1 MKKTAITLRSA
12 VTARLPLFVFLLFL
26 LQPLM
31 DVLSFWI
38 TELEVSN
45 LPTLVLRFGVLGLT
59 LLAGFG
65 ISRRKW
71 IYWTAAGIIGLLT
84 AGHIFALA
92 QFGISDLF
100 GDLTNLVRVLQ
111 MPLTALCLITFLREN
126 DKCYD
131 AMKWGMVACLLLTL
145 AVEVLATLTHTEPH
159 TYMDGKGYLGWFN
172 NTNSQSNNLCMLVP
186 VAAVWSYEKKG
197 WKHPLFWLCLVGGFA
212 AMYFMG
218 PRLSYFGIAA
228 TGLGLGLSIL
238 LIDKKRWRETVA
250 LVCLVAVFAALLP
263 TSPMVKHQKIYDG
276 VQSDRQKQINEYLA
290 SLDLPALRE
299 EGLTAEETARRE
311 QLWIEALTPVYT
323 EYTEDFVEIF
333 GAEKAIRMHDFSYS
347 IIKLTALR
355 PKKLKYAAL
364 LMEDSPASARV
375 FGLELSR
382 FTAYNGE
389 IYDVENDFHG
399 IYYLYGW
406 AGLAAMLAFMGYFL
420 VLILKA
426 LFKDAKKF
434 YTLDAAA
441 WGIGLVCC
449 LIHVY
454 CTAGVLRRPNAS
466 FFLSAAFA
474 AVYYLVKLK
483 KYDMP
488 QLEAEKT

>member
-1 MKKTAITLRSA
+1 MRNSHTSLRQTVSEK
-12 VTARLPLFVFLLFL
+12 LPVFVWILFL

-38 TELEVSN
+38 AELELSN
-45 LPTLVLRFGVLGLT
+45 LPTLVLRFGVLGMT
-59 LLAGFG
+59 LLAGFC

-71 IYWTAAGIIGLLT
+71 IYWIAAAVIGLLT
-84 AGHIFALA
+84 AGHVFALW

-111 MPLTALCLITFLREN
+111 MPLTVICLITFLREN
-126 DKCYD
+126 EKCYD

-145 AVEVLATLTHTEPH
+145 AVEILATLTHTEPH

-172 NTNSQSNNLCMLVP
+172 NTNSQSSNLCMLVP
-186 VAAVWSYEKKG
+186 VAAVWTYEKKG
-197 WKHPLFWLCLVGGFA
+197 WKSPLFWLTLLGGFI
-212 AMYFMG
+212 AMYYMG
-218 PRLSYFGIAA
+218 PRLAYLGIGA
-228 TGLGLGLSIL
+228 TGLGLGLSVL
-238 LIDKKRWRETVA
+238 LVDKKRWREAVV
-250 LVCLVAVFAALLP
+250 LLCLVAVFAALMP
-263 TSPMVKHQKIYDG
+263 TSPMIKHQKIYDG

-290 SLDLPALRE
+290 SLNLPPLRE
-299 EGLTAEETARRE
+299 DGLTAEEQTRRE
-311 QLWIEALTPVYT
+311 TIWIEALTPVYE
-323 EYTEDFVEIF
+323 EYTDDFVEIF
-333 GAEKAIRMHDFSYS
+333 GAEKTIRMHDFSHS

-364 LMEDSPASARV
+364 LMEGSPASAKA

-406 AGLAAMLAFMGYFL
+406 TGLAAMIAFMGYFL
-420 VLILKA
+420 VLIIRA
-426 LFKDAKKF
+426 LFKDAKKY

-466 FFLSAAFA
+466 FFLAAAFA

-483 KYDMP
+483 QYP
-488 QLEAEKT
+488 ESQ

>member
-1 MKKTAITLRSA
+1 MKEKTLRQTVMKK
-12 VTARLPLFVFLLFL
+12 LPVFVFILFL

-31 DVLSFWI
+31 DMLSFWI

-45 LPTLVLRFGVLGLT
+45 LPTLILRFGVLGLT
-59 LLAGFG
+59 LLAGFC

-71 IYWTAAGIIGLLT
+71 IYWVAAGIIAALT
-84 AGHIFALA
+84 AGHVFALS

-111 MPLTALCLITFLREN
+111 LPLTTICLITFLREN
-126 DKCYD
+126 EKCYN

-159 TYMDGKGYLGWFN
+159 TYFDGRGYIGWFN

-186 VAAVWSYEKKG
+186 VAAVWTYEKKG
-197 WKHPLFWLCLVGGFA
+197 WKSPLFWLSLVGGFT
-212 AMYFMG
+212 AMYFLG
-218 PRLSYFGIAA
+218 PRLSYLGIGA
-228 TGLGLGLSIL
+228 TGVGLAVSVLI
-238 LIDKKRWRETVA
+238 IDKKRWREAVVM
-250 LVCLVAVFAALLP
+250 VCVLAVFAALIP
-263 TSPMVKHQKIYDG
+263 GSPMMQHQRIYDG
-276 VQSDRQKQINEYLA
+276 VQSDRQRQIDEYLA
-290 SLDLPALRE
+290 SLNLPKLRE
-299 EGLTAEETARRE
+299 SGLSEEEKAHRE
-311 QLWIEALTPVYT
+311 ELWVEALTPVYT
-323 EYTEDFVEIF
+323 EYSEDFVEIF
-333 GAEKAIRMHDFSYS
+333 GAEQTIRMHDFSSS
-347 IIKLTALR
+347 IFRMTALR
-355 PKKLKYAAL
+355 PKKLLYAAL
-364 LMEDSPASARV
+364 LMNESPASAKV

-382 FTAYNGE
+382 FTASNGE

-406 AGLAAMLAFMGYFL
+406 AGLAAMLVFIGYFL
-420 VLILKA
+420 LLIVRA
-426 LFKDAKKF
+426 LVKDAKKY

-441 WGIGLVCC
+441 WGIGLACC

-466 FFLSAAFA
+466 FFLAASFA

-483 KYDMP
+483 RYETEETP
-488 QLEAEKT
+488 

>member
-1 MKKTAITLRSA
+1 MSNTHKTLRQSLSDK
-12 VTARLPLFVFLLFL
+12 LPVFVWILFL
-26 LQPLM
+26 LQPVM

-38 TELEVSN
+38 TELELSN

-59 LLAGFG
+59 LLAGFCM
-65 ISRRKW
+65 SRRKW
-71 IYWTAAGIIGLLT
+71 IYWIAAGVIGLLT
-84 AGHIFALA
+84 AGHVYAMM

-100 GDLTNLVRVLQ
+100 GDMTNLVRVLQ

-126 DKCYD
+126 EKCYD

-186 VAAVWSYEKKG
+186 VAAVCTYEKKG
-197 WKHPLFWLCLVGGFA
+197 WKSPLFWICLLGGFA
-212 AMYFMG
+212 AMYWMG
-218 PRLSYFGIAA
+218 PRLAYLGIGA
-228 TGLGLGLSIL
+228 TGLGLGLSVL
-238 LIDKKRWRETVA
+238 LVDKKRWREAVV
-250 LVCLVAVFAALLP
+250 LLCLVAVFAALMP
-263 TSPMVKHQKIYDG
+263 TSPMIKHQRIYDG

-299 EGLTAEETARRE
+299 EGLSSEEQAQRE
-311 QLWIEALTPVYT
+311 EIWIEALTPVYT

-333 GAEKAIRMHDFSYS
+333 GAEKTIRMHDFSYS

-364 LMEDSPASARV
+364 LMEDSPASARW

-406 AGLAAMLAFMGYFL
+406 AGLAAMVAFMAWFL
-420 VLILKA
+420 LLILRA
-426 LFKDAKKF
+426 LFKDAKKY

-466 FFLSAAFA
+466 FFLAAAFA

-483 KYDMP
+483 QYP
-488 QLEAEKT
+488 QASAAE

>member
-1 MKKTAITLRSA
+1 MKEKTLRQTVMKK
-12 VTARLPLFVFLLFL
+12 LPVFVFILFL

-31 DVLSFWI
+31 DMLSFWI

-45 LPTLVLRFGVLGLT
+45 LPTLILRFGVLGLT
-59 LLAGFG
+59 LLAGFC

-71 IYWTAAGIIGLLT
+71 IYWVAAGIIAALT
-84 AGHIFALA
+84 AGHIFALS

-111 MPLTALCLITFLREN
+111 LPLTTICLITFLREN
-126 DKCYD
+126 EKCYN

-159 TYMDGKGYLGWFN
+159 TYFDGRGYIGWFN

-186 VAAVWSYEKKG
+186 IAAVWTYEKKG
-197 WKHPLFWLCLVGGFA
+197 WKSPLFWLSLVGGFT
-212 AMYFMG
+212 AMYFLG
-218 PRLSYFGIAA
+218 PRLSYLGIGA
-228 TGLGLGLSIL
+228 TGVGLAVSVLI
-238 LIDKKRWRETVA
+238 IDKKRWREAVVM
-250 LVCLVAVFAALLP
+250 VCVLAVFAALIP
-263 TSPMVKHQKIYDG
+263 GSPMMQHQRIYDG
-276 VQSDRQKQINEYLA
+276 VQSDRQRQIDEYLA
-290 SLDLPALRE
+290 SLNLPKLRE
-299 EGLTAEETARRE
+299 SGLPEEEKAHRE
-311 QLWIEALTPVYT
+311 ELWVEALTPVYT
-323 EYTEDFVEIF
+323 EYSEDFVEIF
-333 GAEKAIRMHDFSYS
+333 GAEQTIRMHDFSSS
-347 IIKLTALR
+347 IFRMTALR
-355 PKKLKYAAL
+355 PKKLLYAAL
-364 LMEDSPASARV
+364 LMNESPASAKV
-375 FGLELSR
+375 FGMELSR
-382 FTAYNGE
+382 FTASNGE

-406 AGLAAMLAFMGYFL
+406 AGLAAMLVFIGYFL
-420 VLILKA
+420 LLIVRA
-426 LFKDAKKF
+426 LVKDAKKY

-466 FFLSAAFA
+466 FFLAAAFA

-483 KYDMP
+483 RYETEETP
-488 QLEAEKT
+488 